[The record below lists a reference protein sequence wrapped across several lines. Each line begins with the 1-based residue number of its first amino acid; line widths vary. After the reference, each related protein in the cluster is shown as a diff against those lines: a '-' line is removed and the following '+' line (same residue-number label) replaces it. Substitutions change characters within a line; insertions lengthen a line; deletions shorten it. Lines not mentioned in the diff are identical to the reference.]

1 MMVYAYEGC
10 TIDHVRGRFF
20 PGRDNGSRSASYR
33 RIAFLAEQN
42 YLERVRVPSLT
53 GIGSGKALLKVGPAA
68 RPVLA
73 KVLELPSVKLIRV
86 RRDSPVVLP
95 HHLAL
100 CDIRTSFEIGCE
112 RSAFFVLEEWITER
126 ELRSTKALSYK
137 SDEGDA
143 RFVPDAVFTL
153 KLGDG
158 RTQQFCL
165 EMDMGTMSSKRLRQ
179 KLRAYLLSSLGIPVM
194 FVALERARQ
203 ASILQLTLAE
213 AIATGS
219 DSTMVWVAQKSALT
233 PEAILDECVWAVAGG
248 PITSIRQLAGLSQP
262 KQTVSVGSLVFR
274 RKGQ

>member
-53 GIGSGKALLKVGPAA
+53 GIGSGKALLTIGPAA
-68 RPVLA
+68 RNALA
-73 KVLELPSVKLIRV
+73 KVLGLASATLIRV
-86 RRDSPVVLP
+86 RKDSPVVLP

-100 CDIRTSFEIGCE
+100 CDLRTSFEIACE
-112 RSAFFVLEEWITER
+112 RSAFFDLEDWVTER

-137 SDEGDA
+137 VDEDDA

-219 DSTMVWVAQKSALT
+219 DSTMVWVAQKSALI
-233 PEAILDECVWAVAGG
+233 PEAILDECVWSVAGG
-248 PITSIRQLAGLSQP
+248 PITSIRQLAGLPQR